1 MAASMTGF
9 GRAKRESEN
18 FAVTVEIKSV
28 NHRFCEISTR
38 MPRQL
43 LVLEDKIKKAILEYV
58 KRGRIDIYIS
68 IEGEGLVQR
77 SVQVDWH
84 LLDQY
89 VELLHQ
95 AKERYAVSEDISFS
109 HLLSLEDAF
118 TVIEKQSDHLELEG
132 LIIDAVRAAANEL
145 FMMRQI
151 EGKQLIEDIY
161 IQLEAIEHSLMIIR
175 QQAPKVSESYRN
187 RIEKKLKEY
196 ITGAIDENRILTEVV
211 LFADKADIN
220 EEIARLQSHISQF
233 KETMIKAGV
242 IGRKLDFLVQEM
254 NREINTIGSKAS
266 DATIA
271 QQVVEVKSL
280 LEKIKEQVQN
290 IE

>member
-1 MAASMTGF
+1 MAASMTGY

-43 LVLEDKIKKAILEYV
+43 MVLEDKIKKAIMEYV
-58 KRGRIDIYIS
+58 NRGRIDIYIT

-77 SVQVDWH
+77 SVQVDWQ
-84 LLDQY
+84 LLDQF
-89 VELLHQ
+89 VEVLHQ
-95 AKERYAVSEDISFS
+95 AKERYSVSEEISFS
-109 HLLSLEDAF
+109 QLFTLEDVL
-118 TVIEKQSDHLELEG
+118 TVIEKESDHIELQE
-132 LIIDAVRAAANEL
+132 LIIDAVHGAAKEL
-145 FMMRQI
+145 FLMRQM

-161 IQLEAIEHSLMIIR
+161 KQLEGIEQSLMIIR
-175 QQAPKVSESYRN
+175 QQAPKVSESYRD
-187 RIEKKLKEY
+187 RIEKKVKEY

-220 EEIARLQSHISQF
+220 EELARLQSHISQF
-233 KETMIKAGV
+233 KDTMTKAGV

-266 DATIA
+266 DAAIA